1 MSARILQPNAELL
14 KRIFTAWRASLPNM
28 VDQERKPEGVFIPI
42 QETNTHWYVLPQD
55 SFLVLR
61 KTIPNDCALVQILT
75 STGEIIVEPAGTREV
90 LREAMREFQLNR
102 LNAVIPSPLAW
113 RDYKLLG
120 FKHEGRIR
128 KSVRFNGEW
137 TDAEIMGALATEVGI
152 PRRRRRKRRNKTSHP
167 QESASHQES
176 RTDSSGEEE

>member
-1 MSARILQPNAELL
+1 MSARITQPDAAVL
-14 KRIFTAWRASLPNM
+14 KRIFAAWHASLPNM
-28 VDQERKPEGVFIPI
+28 IDDERKPEGVFIPI
-42 QETNTHWYVLPQD
+42 QEVNTHWYVLPQD
-55 SFLVLR
+55 SFLILR
-61 KTIPNDCALVQILT
+61 KTLPQDCARVQILT
-75 STGEIIVEPAGTREV
+75 STGEVIVDPSGTRDV

-102 LNAVIPSPLAW
+102 LNAVIPSPLQW

-152 PRRRRRKRRNKTSHP
+152 PRRRRRKRRAKASNS
-167 QESASHQES
+167 QESAVDAES
-176 RTDSSGEEE
+176 RSNSGTKEE